1 MKQGDLLDEER
12 LKQLEYHYRSILS
25 LLGEDPNRE
34 GLLNTPRRTAKA
46 MSYLTQ
52 GYRQS
57 AEEVIKSAVFDYAG
71 SQMIIVRNIEFYSM
85 CEHHILPFFG
95 TISFGYIPNNKII
108 GISKLVEVV
117 DIFARRLQIQEN
129 LTTQIADTFMNEL
142 KPKGVMVV
150 TEATHLCMI
159 IQGVENKNAKLITS
173 AVRGIFKEDARSRNE
188 FMTHIK

>member
-1 MKQGDLLDEER
+1 MNEFFIDFFNK
-12 LKQLEYHYRSILS
+12 I
-25 LLGEDPNRE
+25 GENPNRE
-34 GLLNTPRRTAKA
+34 GLKNTPSRVMK
-46 MSYLTQ
+46 SWNKLYS
-52 GYRQS
+52 GYNKDPK
-57 AEEVIKSAVFDYAG
+57 EVLKNTFSEHICDE
-71 SQMIIVRNIEFYSM
+71 MIVLKDIEFYSM